1 MAAIALICLMFSI
14 PVYNLTS
21 NRLRSGAE
29 RQAEYIRKAIRPGRT
44 PASLPELVQIREEQ
58 LSEDRAQLLS
68 SLIIVN
74 LSIIAI
80 GGYLSYLFAK
90 QTLRPIQEAHKL
102 QKDFTANASHELRTP
117 LAVIQAQ
124 SEVTLRN
131 KKLTLGMAKDTIS
144 SNLEEVSRLQNI
156 TNQLLNLTKIG
167 GGSLNTKSVDLAKI
181 IKPEADLYKKTSEVD
196 IEMNLAKGVVI
207 QADSTLLRQAIGIIL
222 DNAIK
227 YTKLGNKPEISISLS
242 KNRSYAKLK
251 IADKGIG
258 IVTEEKS
265 KIFDRFFRGKNNEG
279 SADAPKGNGLG
290 LAIAKQIVDQHN
302 GEISLEKSTPGK
314 GSTFCIKLPL
324 NKNDRAN

>member
-1 MAAIALICLMFSI
+1 MFSI

-21 NRLRSGAE
+21 NRLRTGAE
-29 RQAEYIRKAIRPGRT
+29 RQAEYIRKAIRPGKP
-44 PASLPELVQIREEQ
+44 PASFPELVQIREEQ

-131 KKLTLGMAKDTIS
+131 KKLTLAVAKDTIS

-156 TNQLLNLTKIG
+156 TSQLLNLTKIG
-167 GGSLNTKSVDLAKI
+167 GDSKNFKAVDLVKI
-181 IKPEADLYKKTSEVD
+181 IKPESELYKKTSQAD
-196 IEMNLAKGVVI
+196 IELNLAKDVVI

-227 YTKLGNKPEISISLS
+227 YTKTGNKPEISITLS
-242 KNRSYAKLK
+242 KSRSSAKIK

-258 IVTEEKS
+258 IVSEEKA
-265 KIFDRFFRGKNNEG
+265 KIFDRFFRGKNTEG
-279 SADAPKGNGLG
+279 ATSANGNGLG
-290 LAIAKQIVDQHN
+290 LAIAKQIIDQHH
-302 GEISLEKSTPGK
+302 GEISLEKSSPSK

-324 NKNDRAN
+324 KKNDTSN